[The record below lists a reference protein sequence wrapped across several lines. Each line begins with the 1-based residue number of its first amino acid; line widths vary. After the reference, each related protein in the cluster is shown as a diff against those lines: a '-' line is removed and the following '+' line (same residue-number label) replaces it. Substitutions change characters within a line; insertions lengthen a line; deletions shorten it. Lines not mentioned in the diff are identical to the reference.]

1 MALFQI
7 HHRNIQS
14 LATEIYKFLHGLSPV
29 IMADVIKLYRPPTC
43 NLRTRQ
49 ELYSRK
55 PKNVRYG
62 TESISFL
69 APKVWATV
77 PQNIKS
83 HTSFIIK
90 DKYQKMA
97 A

>member
-14 LATEIYKFLHGLSPV
+14 LATEIYKFPA
-29 IMADVIKLYRPPTC
+29 IMGDVIKLYRPPTC

-62 TESISFL
+62 TYRKHIFFGSEILGNSS
-69 APKVWATV
+69 PKYKK
-77 PQNIKS
+77 P
-83 HTSFIIK
+83 HLLH
-90 DKYQKMA
+90 Y
-97 A
+97 